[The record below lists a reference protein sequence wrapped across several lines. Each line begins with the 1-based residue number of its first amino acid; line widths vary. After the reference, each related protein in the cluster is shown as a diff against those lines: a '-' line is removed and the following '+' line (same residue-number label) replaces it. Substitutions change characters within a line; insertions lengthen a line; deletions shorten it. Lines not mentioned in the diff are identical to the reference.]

1 MTHHASINAAPG
13 KSAGPSS
20 DAGSRQAFGLPPEW
34 GRGHLLKLFLA
45 SFLALYFELVI
56 IRYLSTEIRV
66 FAYRQNLPLIAS
78 FLGIGLGMVIGHPP
92 RALRRVFPLVTA
104 ALFLVI
110 TFAGP
115 LNLTHLSMPQG
126 DYLVWGG
133 LKQADLDPMV
143 LFLQFFVVVMCVV
156 ALVVAFFVE
165 LGGIVGEELAKV
177 PPLPGY
183 GTNLAGSLAG
193 ILALT
198 LLAFADSPPAVWLLI
213 GFLVAVPFFLKRRLA
228 LVAFGLLVVVTARPM
243 PDTFWSPY
251 YRVSLYTYSLMPGW
265 PHPTAYHIDV
275 NHDYHQKM
283 VDLSPAFIERFP
295 DIEPNRS
302 ALPTYDLPYR
312 LVKDPGDVL
321 VVGAGTGNDVAAA
334 LRHGAR
340 HVDAVEIDPV
350 IAKLG
355 RKYHP
360 EHPYDSP
367 RVTVH
372 VDDARAFF
380 KKARQKYD
388 LVVFGYLDSHTLISS
403 YTSVRLDNYVYT
415 VQSFREARR
424 LLKQDGTL
432 FVSFASGQSFVTKRL
447 FATLQRVFG
456 TPPRAYFTGYD
467 KEGVVFV
474 EGKARDTIALTDFPE
489 VTRQLLPT
497 EATTL
502 PATDQ
507 WPFLYLKSR
516 TIPYA
521 ILVILGPFLWCAA
534 MLLHQT
540 VNLTRFA
547 DSGNLHFFFLGA
559 GFLLLETKGI
569 TELSLLFGST
579 WIVNAVV
586 IGAFLV
592 MAILANTLVMFRP
605 MARRLAYV
613 ALFVLIGVGM
623 LFPLA
628 HLDLLPGAVKVLAAG
643 ALVGLPVFF
652 SGLVFSRGFR
662 DVADPSQALGFNLL
676 GCVVGGILENAVML
690 AGTPILGALAVLLYA
705 LSAVCIISRRGGSRE
720 PQPANA

>member
-1 MTHHASINAAPG
+1 
-13 KSAGPSS
+13 
-20 DAGSRQAFGLPPEW
+20 
-34 GRGHLLKLFLA
+34 
-45 SFLALYFELVI
+45 
-56 IRYLSTEIRV
+56 
-66 FAYRQNLPLIAS
+66 
-78 FLGIGLGMVIGHPP
+78 
-92 RALRRVFPLVTA
+92 
-104 ALFLVI
+104 
-110 TFAGP
+110 
-115 LNLTHLSMPQG
+115 
-126 DYLVWGG
+126 
-133 LKQADLDPMV
+133 
-143 LFLQFFVVVMCVV
+143 
-156 ALVVAFFVE
+156 
-165 LGGIVGEELAKV
+165 
-177 PPLPGY
+177 
-183 GTNLAGSLAG
+183 
-193 ILALT
+193 
-198 LLAFADSPPAVWLLI
+198 
-213 GFLVAVPFFLKRRLA
+213 
-228 LVAFGLLVVVTARPM
+228 
-243 PDTFWSPY
+243 
-251 YRVSLYTYSLMPGW
+251 
-265 PHPTAYHIDV
+265 
-275 NHDYHQKM
+275 
-283 VDLSPAFIERFP
+283 
-295 DIEPNRS
+295 
-302 ALPTYDLPYR
+302 
-312 LVKDPGDVL
+312 
-321 VVGAGTGNDVAAA
+321 
-334 LRHGAR
+334 
-340 HVDAVEIDPV
+340 
-350 IAKLG
+350 
-355 RKYHP
+355 
-360 EHPYDSP
+360 
-367 RVTVH
+367 
-372 VDDARAFF
+372 
-380 KKARQKYD
+380 
-388 LVVFGYLDSHTLISS
+388 
-403 YTSVRLDNYVYT
+403 
-415 VQSFREARR
+415 
-424 LLKQDGTL
+424 
-432 FVSFASGQSFVTKRL
+432 
-447 FATLQRVFG
+447 
-456 TPPRAYFTGYD
+456 
-467 KEGVVFV
+467 VFV